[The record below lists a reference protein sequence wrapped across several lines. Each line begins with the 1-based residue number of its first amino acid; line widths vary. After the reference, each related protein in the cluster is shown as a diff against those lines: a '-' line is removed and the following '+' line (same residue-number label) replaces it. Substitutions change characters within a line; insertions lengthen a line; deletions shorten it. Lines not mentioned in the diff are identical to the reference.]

1 MKKYKISKYMIYE
14 QNNNNEYI
22 LYNSLNGS
30 IIKLKDQYY
39 IELFK
44 KIIVLNEIDI
54 EDNEFYKMLIDNK
67 YLIDIDRNELLDIKT
82 MYQEKIVCDETL
94 HLMLI
99 MTRNCNFNC
108 VYCGQTH
115 YENEKLDEKKVT
127 LILTAIERL
136 LEIKSYKHIHIS
148 FFGGEPLLEY
158 KLMMIFLE
166 NIKEISNKYN
176 MSYSASV
183 TTNGYLLTKKRV
195 ESLCKYNCN
204 YYQITIDGMDYTHN
218 KTRMKKDG
226 GKTWDIIMQNIY
238 NCLELD
244 LNFKILLRTN
254 YNYEV
259 IDSIIEFYEYIHN

>member
-1 MKKYKISKYMIYE
+1 MIYE

-99 MTRNCNFNC
+99 MTRIA
-108 VYCGQTH
+108 
-115 YENEKLDEKKVT
+115 T
-127 LILTAIERL
+127 LIAFIVD
-136 LEIKSYKHIHIS
+136 KHIMKTKNLMRKK
-148 FFGGEPLLEY
+148 LL
-158 KLMMIFLE
+158 
-166 NIKEISNKYN
+166 
-176 MSYSASV
+176 
-183 TTNGYLLTKKRV
+183 
-195 ESLCKYNCN
+195 
-204 YYQITIDGMDYTHN
+204 
-218 KTRMKKDG
+218 
-226 GKTWDIIMQNIY
+226 
-238 NCLELD
+238 
-244 LNFKILLRTN
+244 
-254 YNYEV
+254 
-259 IDSIIEFYEYIHN
+259 

>member
-1 MKKYKISKYMIYE
+1 M
-14 QNNNNEYI
+14 
-22 LYNSLNGS
+22 
-30 IIKLKDQYY
+30 
-39 IELFK
+39 
-44 KIIVLNEIDI
+44 
-54 EDNEFYKMLIDNK
+54 
-67 YLIDIDRNELLDIKT
+67 
-82 MYQEKIVCDETL
+82 
-94 HLMLI
+94 
-99 MTRNCNFNC
+99 
-108 VYCGQTH
+108 
-115 YENEKLDEKKVT
+115 
-127 LILTAIERL
+127 ILTAIERL

-259 IDSIIEFYEYIHN
+259 IDSIIEFYEYIHNKFDDERIEIYYENIKDHGNEDTPELVSTSEATIVNIELAKIMKKYRLVCNNTSNRLDHVV